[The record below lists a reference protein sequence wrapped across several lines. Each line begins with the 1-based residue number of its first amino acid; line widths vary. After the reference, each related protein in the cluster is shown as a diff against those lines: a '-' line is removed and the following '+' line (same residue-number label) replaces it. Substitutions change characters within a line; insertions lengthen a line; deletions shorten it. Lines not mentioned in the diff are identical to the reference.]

1 MMGLPL
7 RISPSLVAV
16 SAFLMLVSAPGVAS
30 ANEIDESTNLDARS
44 YSEYGSSVT
53 ESDPRQAA
61 GNCGVRVDLPHPSRT
76 TNNQIHTRVES
87 FCQGNTIADNTITGK
102 SYRSRWYGWQHMRT
116 ESNGPRTTWR
126 VRVTVDVN
134 CDKGSRHRWRTE
146 GFGSGVLNGQPVS
159 ASAYEQNDSEI
170 TCGANN

>member
-1 MMGLPL
+1 
-7 RISPSLVAV
+7 
-16 SAFLMLVSAPGVAS
+16 MLVSAPGAAS
-30 ANEIDESTNLDARS
+30 ASEADESANLDARS
-44 YSEYGSSVT
+44 YSEYIPSPADA
-53 ESDPRQAA
+53 ELRQAS
-61 GNCGVRVDLPHPSRT
+61 GSCGVRVDLPHPSRT

-87 FCQGNTIADNTITGK
+87 FCQGNTIVNNTITGK
-102 SYRSRWYGWQHMRT
+102 SYRSRWYGWQHMKT
-116 ESNGPRTTWR
+116 KSNGPRTAWR

-146 GFGSGVLNGQPVS
+146 GYGSGVLNGQQVS